1 MIHLKIILKYAQER
15 KDLNQRTSVLHAV
28 SSKNTQSHR
37 GYPLI
42 NPKSIHTYNIILIK
56 SMLSEKKTAIAEA
69 GGWKPQ
75 TYGNENRAAL
85 AHDGADWETDT
96 AIRHMM
102 ILTFQISKDKK

>member
-1 MIHLKIILKYAQER
+1 
-15 KDLNQRTSVLHAV
+15 
-28 SSKNTQSHR
+28 
-37 GYPLI
+37 
-42 NPKSIHTYNIILIK
+42 
-56 SMLSEKKTAIAEA
+56 MLSEKKTAIAEA